1 MNRLLWTV
9 YYMELSILALLLK
22 RSDTY
27 PSSFFGCHGQHWFKL
42 LEPSAVY
49 TVDLQYQM
57 DVPVP
62 IYSNFVR
69 GELYRYYSLLA
80 RSFFIHG
87 NQPGLVIE
95 LR

>member
-9 YYMELSILALLLK
+9 YNMELSILALLLK

-27 PSSFFGCHGQHWFKL
+27 PSSFFDCHGQHWFKL

-49 TVDLQYQM
+49 TVDLQYQKGCTS
-57 DVPVP
+57 
-62 IYSNFVR
+62 SNLLQLR
-69 GELYRYYSLLA
+69 EEELYRYYSLLA